1 MTGKR
6 GRSGGARRNSGRK
19 KGTPNEWIMKRFF
32 PVVLDFNLDSIEN
45 IIKAIAHV
53 ADLVLKNMI
62 DRERAMAFNSL
73 ARTLAELLI
82 PTEQEKKLRVLEDE
96 TIRLKE
102 LFESRRKN
110 RSHTPN

>member
-6 GRSGGARRNSGRK
+6 GRSGGARRDSGRK
-19 KGTPNEWIMKRFF
+19 KGTTNVWIMKRFF

-53 ADLVLKNMI
+53 ADLVLKNRI
-62 DRERAMAFNSL
+62 DRERALAFNSL

-82 PTEQEKKLRVLEDE
+82 PTEQEMKLRILEEKTARHEELVRRLDE
-96 TIRLKE
+96 RIE
-102 LFESRRKN
+102 
-110 RSHTPN
+110 